1 MQFFISHCILF
12 LLQTLNL
19 NNTEQGTPSS
29 FASPNSCSA
38 SQQQL
43 PRQRSPHTPHTP
55 ITSNTPKTPSGVH
68 FTKNSA
74 SPATPPVTPERSN
87 GYLDDDCDSL
97 HSFRYLEIY
106 CKLVFPYTQ
115 LFSCSSMASGMSSMS
130 HGHASVA
137 RNGTTFSG
145 RKMRYVVHCS
155 NYAGQ
160 TEDYLT
166 PTQRAQRHVRRLR
179 DLLMLA
185 RQDLELKD
193 NEILRLTKEVVE
205 LRLFKASLSSPE
217 EGSNSSDAV
226 TVKEANSSQGISPIV
241 DMVDEGILKTS
252 PRHQQLHQHNVLHQ
266 VQFLEKMT
274 ASEMQS
280 SFGDSGHFEDS
291 SSIHSKDM
299 YISTQDQACGSDE
312 EMDREKQRL
321 IEMYDQRIEEL
332 IKQRDADSDLKRT
345 HNDRMEAL
353 LQKLAECN
361 SKYCDLVP
369 DYEQVWHS
377 NLFMNIRFVFNS
389 CDLFVGQRKNQRIGE
404 TAGKSPKTVGRT
416 GR

>member
-1 MQFFISHCILF
+1 
-12 LLQTLNL
+12 
-19 NNTEQGTPSS
+19 
-29 FASPNSCSA
+29 
-38 SQQQL
+38 
-43 PRQRSPHTPHTP
+43 
-55 ITSNTPKTPSGVH
+55 
-68 FTKNSA
+68 
-74 SPATPPVTPERSN
+74 
-87 GYLDDDCDSL
+87 
-97 HSFRYLEIY
+97 
-106 CKLVFPYTQ
+106 
-115 LFSCSSMASGMSSMS
+115 MASGMSSMS
-130 HGHASVA
+130 HGHPCVA

-185 RQDLELKD
+185 RQDLEQKD
-193 NEILRLTKEVVE
+193 NEILRLTKEVVD

-217 EGSNSSDAV
+217 EASNSSDAV
-226 TVKEANSSQGISPIV
+226 TVKENNNSSQGISPIV
-241 DMVDEGILKTS
+241 DMVDDGLMAKS
-252 PRHQQLHQHNVLHQ
+252 PRHHAALHQ

-299 YISTQDQACGSDE
+299 YIVSTQDQACGSDE
-312 EMDREKQRL
+312 DMDREKQRL
-321 IEMYDQRIEEL
+321 VEMYEQRIEEL
-332 IKQRDADSDLKRT
+332 LKQRDIDVDLKRD

-361 SKYCDLVP
+361 SRYCDLVP
-369 DYEQVWHS
+369 DYEQAKERIRDLEKQLE
-377 NLFMNIRFVFNS
+377 NLQAQLQEQEDKANKIYLEMYIK
-389 CDLFVGQRKNQRIGE
+389 GQKAERIQHAE
-404 TAGKSPKTVGRT
+404 KVSSTRS
-416 GR
+416 